1 MWTIKLLISKILY
14 YFFPSRCYV
23 CKKEGKTI
31 CDNCINKF
39 PKNID
44 VQAFYIKS
52 IFSFK
57 YQEIKNIIHAIKYYH
72 RKDLIKP
79 LAWEMAKSLQN
90 EIYKKQ
96 ELNEFGSATDYKL
109 KANSWTLVPIPMPT
123 MRKYM
128 RGYNQAELLAKEI
141 SEIISIPINN
151 NLIIRVKNPK
161 RQVKTKNKSE
171 RLKNQHNSFKIIN
184 DVSNLDIILVD
195 DVTTTGATIDEARN
209 ILIKNG
215 ANKVIAITVAH

>member
-23 CKKEGKTI
+23 CKKEDKTI

-79 LAWEMAKSLQN
+79 LAIVASNELQ
-90 EIYKKQ
+90 
-96 ELNEFGSATDYKL
+96 
-109 KANSWTLVPIPMPT
+109 KAINHQPVTINWVLVPIPMPT